1 MRMAAQQI
9 LLATQRP
16 EGLGHFPRSRVQNF
30 IQRMSVVL
38 KLVFRPMQCGLRI
51 LQLALRALQL
61 SLQLR
66 QLLNERTLFVIPGK
80 KCLRVILT
88 QALHF

>member
-1 MRMAAQQI
+1 
-9 LLATQRP
+9 
-16 EGLGHFPRSRVQNF
+16 
-30 IQRMSVVL
+30 MSVVL

-51 LQLALRALQL
+51 LQFAMSALQLALRAMQLTLRALQL

-66 QLLNERTLFVIPGK
+66 QLLNERILFVIPGQ
-80 KCLRVILT
+80 KCLCVIVA